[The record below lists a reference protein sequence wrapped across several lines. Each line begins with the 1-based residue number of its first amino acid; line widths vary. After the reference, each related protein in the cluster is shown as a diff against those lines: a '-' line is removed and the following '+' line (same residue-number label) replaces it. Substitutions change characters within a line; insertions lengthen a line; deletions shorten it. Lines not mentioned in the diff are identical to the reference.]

1 MEISTIEEE
10 RHKLREKEHGKNYLL
25 ETYLK
30 ALHDPEEKQGSATGN
45 SDSGVHTEETA
56 TTAASPEAMAQHEDE
71 ISDTFNEQLL
81 LKFPSNSTKKRRS
94 KRESE
99 LLHEHES
106 TKEFTNSLL
115 EVKKESSEIVD
126 ETSQEPLNDE
136 VATQIEILEKL
147 IVLNKHL
154 QREEELMV
162 RLGAKIKRYEA
173 DASGL
178 TEQQVQ
184 DSLNR
189 VNEQLDNNNFE
200 LQRMEEELKNSD
212 DVLDVKSEVL
222 KKLYDELEEAEVQ
235 NRSWNNLEQAPDL
248 LCDSYMGAIPPLPQ
262 FPNLIKLQH
271 HEKEENLGLS
281 REYLAENIYNISKMI
296 LKNNGGPSTS
306 YQSSVDTTDFICHTP
321 DQLQPMP
328 LLNEQMYPPAMKLQ
342 NKKIIQA
349 QVHTIPSH
357 HMNADLPCNS
367 ASQPLQPMPN
377 FEYNDYNTLHNTQT
391 NGVVMYDNV
400 VKASMNYLEIINQ
413 RIQKSNHNNLSNNF
427 NSTIQAATNLKLGP
441 KKLISKHVINSG
453 NIYKPAKLEESNSDT
468 GLSSLGEVDTQQL
481 GTLV

>member
-1 MEISTIEEE
+1 M
-10 RHKLREKEHGKNYLL
+10 
-25 ETYLK
+25 K
-30 ALHDPEEKQGSATGN
+30 ALHDPEEKQESATGN
-45 SDSGVHTEETA
+45 SDSGVHTEETG

-81 LKFPSNSTKKRRS
+81 LKFPSNSAKKRRS

-99 LLHEHES
+99 LLQEHES

-115 EVKKESSEIVD
+115 EVNKESGETQD
-126 ETSQEPLNDE
+126 ETSQDPLNDE

-189 VNEQLDNNNFE
+189 VNEQLDNNNLE

-222 KKLYDELEEAEVQ
+222 KKLYDELEEAEVE
-235 NRSWNNLEQAPDL
+235 NRSWNNMEQTPDL
-248 LCDSYMGAIPPLPQ
+248 LCDSYMGGIPPLPQ
-262 FPNLIKLQH
+262 FPNLMKLQH
-271 HEKEENLGLS
+271 HDKEENLGLS

-306 YQSSVDTTDFICHTP
+306 YQNSVDTTDFICHTP

-328 LLNEQMYPPAMKLQ
+328 LLNEMYPPAMKLQ

-357 HMNADLPCNS
+357 HLNTDLPCNS
-367 ASQPLQPMPN
+367 ASQTHLQYN
-377 FEYNDYNTLHNTQT
+377 EYNMLHNNHA
-391 NGVVMYDNV
+391 NGPAMYDNV

-441 KKLISKHVINSG
+441 KKLISKHVISSG
-453 NIYKPAKLEESNSDT
+453 NIYKPAKLEDSNSDT
-468 GLSSLGEVDTQQL
+468 GLSSMGEVDTQL